1 MSDGADDA
9 QMKSRYDHTV
19 VMKAAEAKQQAGDV
33 PGAQMMYRS
42 ALLDWID
49 DAREGTDLGIH
60 PDHIRQAIAALWIG
74 YARLNRDS
82 NMVRSHCTCFFLFH
96 YIICSCFS
104 IVR

>member
-1 MSDGADDA
+1 MSAEPMPTPVGSMSDGADDP
-9 QMKSRYDHTV
+9 QMKSRYDPTV
-19 VMKAAEAKQQAGDV
+19 VIKAAEAKQQAGDV

-60 PDHIRQAIAALWIG
+60 PDHIRHAIAALWIA

-82 NMVRSHCTCFFLFH
+82 NMVRSH
-96 YIICSCFS
+96 
-104 IVR
+104 